1 MSNDLYEIEEI
12 TLEDGTKITLKPSTI
27 KVLRKGTALLS
38 TLGDPPP
45 ENDEEAVHRL
55 LDIVC
60 LCVKKQRPDF
70 EKEVEEDGVKK
81 TVVDYDLMEELFDI
95 EQIWYVIEKDLG
107 VKLNDPNLLAETAAN
122 AAKLMAMNEEQN
134 SQT

>member
-1 MSNDLYEIEEI
+1 ML
-12 TLEDGTKITLKPSTI
+12 GK
-27 KVLRKGTALLS
+27 
-38 TLGDPPP
+38 LGDPAP
-45 ENDEEAVHRL
+45 ETDEEAIHRL

-81 TVVDYDLMEELFDI
+81 IVVDYDLMEELFDI
-95 EQIWYVIEKDLG
+95 EQVWYVIEKDLG